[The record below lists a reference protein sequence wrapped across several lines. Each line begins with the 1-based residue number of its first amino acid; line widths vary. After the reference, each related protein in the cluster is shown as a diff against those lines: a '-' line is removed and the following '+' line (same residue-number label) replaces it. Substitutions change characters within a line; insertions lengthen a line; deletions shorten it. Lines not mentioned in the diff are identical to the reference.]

1 MMGLHLPP
9 LGGNSMKRSIAA
21 AVATVIGLILLA
33 APSTHAQGTINAIG
47 KVVDAQ
53 GNPVPD
59 VKVLLDYKGHIVQK
73 YRTRTDKNGVFTH
86 VRVYSGPYRITL
98 SKDGVGEVSFNASL
112 QEVDSLQ
119 QPPEYKFVPKV
130 AVAAPPPPGSGLA
143 PAAAPAAAPVDMGQ
157 LTNEINNAIALSKS
171 GDTDGAIAGYEAILA
186 KTPEIPLV
194 HHNLGTLYKKKGDA
208 TRGQAEMEKAIA
220 LDPRFV
226 DGYVGLAT
234 LLAETG
240 KRAEAIA
247 AIQKGTT
254 ENPQSGRLQYALGVL
269 AEGSGEV
276 ALAKEAFLK
285 AEQLDP
291 QNFETQYHLA
301 TVALNQNNKVEAVA
315 RLEKFIAAASP
326 DTPSLAVA
334 KSLLAALQKK

>member
-1 MMGLHLPP
+1 
-9 LGGNSMKRSIAA
+9 MKRTIAA
-21 AVATVIGLILLA
+21 AVATAIGLILLA
-33 APSTHAQGTINAIG
+33 APSARAQGTINAIG

-73 YRTRTDKNGVFTH
+73 YRTKTDKNGVFTH

-98 SKDGVGEVSFNASL
+98 TKDGVGEVSFNASL

-119 QPPEYKFVPKV
+119 KPPEYKFVPKTV
-130 AVAAPPPPGSGLA
+130 TAAPPPPGSGLA
-143 PAAAPAAAPVDMGQ
+143 PADAPPAAAPVDMGQ
-157 LTNEINNAIALSKS
+157 LTSEINSAIALSKG
-171 GDTDGAIAGYEAILA
+171 GDTDGAIAAYEAILA
-186 KTPEIPLV
+186 KMPQIPLV

-208 TRGQAEMEKAIA
+208 ARAQAEMQKSVE
-220 LDPRFV
+220 LDPGFV

-234 LLAETG
+234 LLAESG
-240 KRAEAIA
+240 KRPEAIKVV
-247 AIQKGTT
+247 QEGTSA
-254 ENPQSGRLQYALGVL
+254 NPQSGRLQYALGVL
-269 AEGSGEV
+269 AEGGGQ
-276 ALAKEAFLK
+276 AAIAKEAFLK

-301 TVALNQNNKVEAVA
+301 TVALNQNNKPEAIS
-315 RLEKFIAAASP
+315 RLEKFIAAAP
-326 DTPSLAVA
+326 PGTPSLDVA

>member
-1 MMGLHLPP
+1 
-9 LGGNSMKRSIAA
+9 MKRSIAA
-21 AVATVIGLILLA
+21 AVATAISLILLA
-33 APSTHAQGTINAIG
+33 APSARAQGTITAIG
-47 KVVDAQ
+47 KVVDAA
-53 GNPVPD
+53 GNPMPD
-59 VKVLLDYKGHIVQK
+59 VNVLLDYKGHIVQK
-73 YRTRTDKNGVFTH
+73 YKTKTDKKGVFTH
-86 VRVYSGPYRITL
+86 VNVFQGPYRITL
-98 SKDGVGEVSFNASL
+98 TKEGVGEVSFNTTL

-119 QPPEYKFVPKV
+119 KPPEYKFVPKT

-143 PAAAPAAAPVDMGQ
+143 PAAGAPAAAPVDLGKV
-157 LTNEINNAIALSKS
+157 TSDINNAIALSKS
-171 GDTDGAIAGYEAILA
+171 GDTDGAIAAYEAILA

-194 HHNLGTLYKKKGDA
+194 HYNLGTLYKKKGDA
-208 TRGQAEMEKAIA
+208 ARAQAEMEKAIA

-269 AEGSGEV
+269 AEGSGET
-276 ALAKEAFLK
+276 AIAKGAFLK

-301 TVALNQNNKVEAVA
+301 TVALNQNDKAEAVS
-315 RLEKFIAAASP
+315 RLEKFIAQAP
-326 DTPSLAVA
+326 PGTPSLDVA

>member
-1 MMGLHLPP
+1 
-9 LGGNSMKRSIAA
+9 MKRSIAA
-21 AVATVIGLILLA
+21 AVATAIGLILMA

-73 YRTRTDKNGVFTH
+73 YRTKTDKNGVFTH

-98 SKDGVGEVSFNASL
+98 TKDGVGEVSFNASL

-130 AVAAPPPPGSGLA
+130 AVAAPPPGSGLA
-143 PAAAPAAAPVDMGQ
+143 PAAATPAAAPVDMSQ

-194 HHNLGTLYKKKGDA
+194 HYNLGTLYKKKGDA
-208 TRGQAEMEKAIA
+208 ARAQAEMEKAVA

-234 LLAETG
+234 LLAESG
-240 KRAEAIA
+240 KKAEAIA
-247 AIQKGTT
+247 VDPEGDDREPAERAAPVRARRARRRLGG
-254 ENPQSGRLQYALGVL
+254 GRPGEGGLPEGRAARP
-269 AEGSGEV
+269 AELRDAVPPGHRRPEPEQQGRGGRAAREV
-276 ALAKEAFLK
+276 HRRRPPGHPE
-285 AEQLDP
+285 P
-291 QNFETQYHLA
+291 
-301 TVALNQNNKVEAVA
+301 
-315 RLEKFIAAASP
+315 SP
-326 DTPSLAVA
+326 VA